1 MMDDD
6 IVLGSGL
13 YMRNLTTGE
22 VTRVSSEISEL
33 NIEPHPE
40 PNPLKE
46 IDFKAEVTLEF
57 SFRTVSKKR
66 CKKLLMGYGI
76 PRNDAE
82 FYSRLLGSCGMRT
95 PGVIKSVVETCRRL
109 TYEER

>member
-1 MMDDD
+1 MDDD

-13 YMRNLTTGE
+13 YMQNPTTGE
-22 VTRVSSEISEL
+22 ITRVDSRISEL
-33 NIEPHPE
+33 NVEPHPE
-40 PNPLKE
+40 PNPPKE
-46 IDFKAEVTLEF
+46 ISFKTEVTTEF
-57 SFRTVSKKR
+57 SFKTVSKKR

-76 PRNDAE
+76 PRNEAE

-95 PGVIKSVVETCRRL
+95 PGIIKSVVETCRRL